1 MFFHI
6 ENKYKLKD
14 LGVVINEK
22 DLIDGKIALI
32 KEIINYY
39 KNTDL
44 LKVQKQNRIYY
55 KILISLGYL

>member
-1 MFFHI
+1 MMGRIPILINTDCVFPF

-22 DLIDGKIALI
+22 DLIDGKINLI
-32 KEIINYY
+32 TEIINYY

-44 LKVQKQNRIYY
+44 LKVQKH
-55 KILISLGYL
+55 